1 MSQTS
6 SNIIHLLS
14 QLLFVCTHTQHG
26 HVLFARVH
34 ILCIFDCTSIFY
46 LCAKHRSC
54 KNGVGGWEFSP
65 LSTNAKMLNKDS
77 ELIFN
82 V

>member
-26 HVLFARVH
+26 HVLFVRVH
-34 ILCIFDCTSIFY
+34 VRCVHIRLY
-46 LCAKHRSC
+46 LYLLSLYKTQEL
-54 KNGVGGWEFSP
+54 KEWGGRMGIQSP
-65 LSTNAKMLNKDS
+65 
-77 ELIFN
+77 EYEC
-82 V
+82 

>member
-6 SNIIHLLS
+6 SNIIHVLS

-34 ILCIFDCTSIFY
+34 MRRVHIRLY
-46 LCAKHRSC
+46 LLSFISVQ
-54 KNGVGGWEFSP
+54 NTGVERMGWEDGNSVP
-65 LSTNAKMLNKDS
+65 
-77 ELIFN
+77 
-82 V
+82 